1 MAQSLE
7 QLKQENAK
15 EEAAALASESVIET
29 ELIKDEYVEDKPE
42 ALAASEEAA
51 AEQSNDTDDL
61 DEEAKVEKPVELWMQ
76 DEEQTSSNNDA
87 ESFGSSDMAKLRRK
101 LKAKNDE
108 KDDEIAQLRAD
119 IDAMKNGISTN
130 SAPQVSVQSIAR
142 PKLEDF
148 DYDEDKYNES
158 LDEYYISRM
167 SQQNNQTQV
176 NAQQE
181 QAQQAAKQSQQKKL
195 DSHYEQVSD
204 LITSNT
210 LTAEMYQNSEIVL
223 RKSLDNVSKGNGDS
237 LTDTIIAQLA
247 SLGDGGAKVITHL
260 GRNATNRN
268 RLVAALADDP
278 TGLTMMGILGE
289 LKATLTSAPAKK
301 ISSAPTPSAKLSGG
315 EPSGD
320 SSAKLARKY
329 KEADKHNFNCSRG
342 KPCDICCGTYQY
354 NRTRPGSRGVG
365 RHRCSGHGTEGLRRS
380 EAVRH

>member
-1 MAQSLE
+1 VAQSLE

-15 EEAAALASESVIET
+15 EAAEALANEPAIEKD
-29 ELIKDEYVEDKPE
+29 LIKDEYVEAEPE
-42 ALAASEEAA
+42 AVAASEEA
-51 AEQSNDTDDL
+51 EDGQSNDTDDL
-61 DEEAKVEKPVELWMQ
+61 DKEVEAEKPVELWMQ
-76 DEEQTSSNNDA
+76 DEEQTSSNNDS

-108 KDDEIAQLRAD
+108 KDDEIAELTARLA
-119 IDAMKNGISTN
+119 AVENRPSTN
-130 SAPQVSVQSIAR
+130 NEPQLPAAIAR

-158 LDEYYISRM
+158 LDEYYINRM

-181 QAQQAAKQSQQKKL
+181 QAQQAAKQVQQKKL

-223 RKSLDNVSKGNGDS
+223 RKSLDSVSKGNGDN

-247 SLGDGGAKVITHL
+247 SLGTGGAKVITHL

-301 ISSAPTPSAKLSGG
+301 ISSAPAPSAKLNGGESGG
-315 EPSGD
+315 D
-320 SSAKLARKY
+320 NSAKLARKY
-329 KEADKHNFNCSRG
+329 KEAHKRGDAQSAFNLKQEAKAAG
-342 KPCDICCGTYQY
+342 IQ
-354 NRTRPGSRGVG
+354 TRNWN
-365 RHRCSGHGTEGLRRS
+365 
-380 EAVRH
+380 

>member
-320 SSAKLARKY
+320 SSAKLTRKY
-329 KEADKHNFNCSRG
+329 KEAHKRGDAQAAFNLKQEAKAAG
-342 KPCDICCGTYQY
+342 IQ
-354 NRTRPGSRGVG
+354 TRNWN
-365 RHRCSGHGTEGLRRS
+365 
-380 EAVRH
+380 